1 MTNTNV
7 PKIKTGYV
15 SILGLPNSG
24 KSTLMNSLIGQKLSI
39 TTSKPQTTRKRIRG
53 ILSERDYQVI
63 FLDNPGIL
71 KPGYLLQEKMMDAV
85 NQSIKDA
92 DVFLIIIDIDADPD
106 GSKILSNNL
115 VEKILA
121 KKTMPRILIINKID
135 LSTQEFVKN
144 LIENINKRN
153 LFEKIIP
160 ISASLSFNLHE
171 VISNI
176 VEYLPEG
183 PKLYPEDIVADENE
197 RFFVSEIIREKIL
210 ELYQEEIPYSIEVL
224 IADFKERENNKD
236 YISAEIVVEKESQ
249 KGIIIGKQGSAI
261 KKLGF
266 VAREAVEDFLQKEIY
281 LDLRVKVRRKWRSN
295 ENMLKTFG
303 YSRDK
308 E

>member
-1 MTNTNV
+1 MINTL
-7 PKIKTGYV
+7 KIKTGYV

-39 TTSKPQTTRKRIRG
+39 TTNKPQTTRKRILG
-53 ILSERDYQVI
+53 ILSEKDYQVI

-71 KPGYLLQEKMMDAV
+71 KPGYLLQEKMMEAV
-85 NQSIKDA
+85 NQSVKDA

-106 GSKILSNNL
+106 GSKILNNDF
-115 VEKILA
+115 V
-121 KKTMPRILIINKID
+121 KKMHVKNNKPQILIINKID
-135 LSTQEFVKN
+135 LSTQDFVKN
-144 LIENINKRN
+144 LIENINKKK

-171 VISNI
+171 VISSI

-183 PKLYPEDIVADENE
+183 PKLYPDDIVADENE

-224 IADFKERENNKD
+224 ISDFKERENNKN

-249 KGIIIGKQGSAI
+249 KGIIIGKKGAAI
-261 KKLGF
+261 KKLGLA
-266 VAREAVEDFLQKEIY
+266 AREAVEDFLQKEIY
-281 LDLRVKVRRKWRSN
+281 LDLRVKIRRKWRSN

>member
-1 MTNTNV
+1 MINS

-39 TTSKPQTTRKRIRG
+39 TTNKPQTTRKRILG
-53 ILSERDYQVI
+53 ILSEKDYQVI

-71 KPGYLLQEKMMDAV
+71 KPGYLLQEKMMEAV
-85 NQSIKDA
+85 NQSVKDA
-92 DVFLIIIDIDADPD
+92 DVILIIIDIDADPD
-106 GSKILSNNL
+106 GSKILNDDF
-115 VEKILA
+115 VKKMLA
-121 KKTMPRILIINKID
+121 KNNKPQILILNKID
-135 LSTQEFVKN
+135 LSTQVFVKN
-144 LIENINKRN
+144 LIENINKRD
-153 LFEKIIP
+153 LFNKIIP

-171 VISNI
+171 VISSI

-183 PKLYPEDIVADENE
+183 PKLYPDDIVADENE

-261 KKLGF
+261 KKLGLA
-266 VAREAVEDFLQKEIY
+266 AREAVEDFLQKEIY

-303 YSRDK
+303 YSREK